1 MDFLVIAMD
10 GDDDG
15 ALDRRMAA
23 REDHLAGIRKLKE
36 QGHLVAGGAILDD
49 DGNMIGSTVILDFP
63 DRESVEKC
71 VAEDPYTKGDVW
83 RDVTIRPFRAVR

>member
-10 GDDDG
+10 GTDDG
-15 ALDRRMAA
+15 ALDRRMAV
-23 REDHLAGIRKLKE
+23 REDHLAGIGKLKE
-36 QGHLVAGGAILDD
+36 RGHFVSGGGILDD
-49 DGNMIGSTVILDFP
+49 DGNMIGSAVVYEFP

-71 VAEDPYTKGDVW
+71 IAEDPYTRGDVW

>member
-71 VAEDPYTKGDVW
+71 VAEDPYTKGGVW

>member
-1 MDFLVIAMD
+1 MDFLVIALD
-10 GDDDG
+10 GADSG

-36 QGHLVAGGAILDD
+36 QGHLIAGGAILND

>member
-10 GDDDG
+10 GDDNG
-15 ALDRRMAA
+15 ALGRRMAA

>member
-10 GDDDG
+10 GVDDG

-71 VAEDPYTKGDVW
+71 VAEDPYTRGDVW

>member
-10 GDDDG
+10 GDDNG
-15 ALDRRMAA
+15 ALGRRMAA

-71 VAEDPYTKGDVW
+71 VAEDPYTKGGVW